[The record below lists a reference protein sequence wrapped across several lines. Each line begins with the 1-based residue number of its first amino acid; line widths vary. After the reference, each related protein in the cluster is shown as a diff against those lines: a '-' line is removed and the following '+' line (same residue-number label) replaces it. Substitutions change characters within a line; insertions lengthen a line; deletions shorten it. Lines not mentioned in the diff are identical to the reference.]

1 MYARA
6 RDGLDLL
13 STKLWSLKKDY
24 NWARSRGDTERVRL
38 FEIQIKA
45 ITAERD
51 HLMHRLSANMS
62 RDLSPRGR

>member
-24 NWARSRGDTERVRL
+24 NWARSRGDSERVRL

-45 ITAERD
+45 ITAERER
-51 HLMHRLSANMS
+51 LMHQLSTNMS
-62 RDLSPRGR
+62 RNLSPRGP

>member
-13 STKLWSLKKDY
+13 SARLWSLKKDY
-24 NWARSRGDTERVRL
+24 NWARSRGDSERVRL

-45 ITAERD
+45 ITAERERLIH
-51 HLMHRLSANMS
+51 HLSENMS
-62 RDLSPRGR
+62 RDMSRRGR

>member
-6 RDGLDLL
+6 QEGLEIL
-13 STKLWSLKKDY
+13 STRLWSIKKNY
-24 NWARSRGDTERVRL
+24 NWARSRGDSERAYQ

-51 HLMHRLSANMS
+51 RLIRHLSEKS
-62 RDLSPRGR
+62 RGASLR

>member
-13 STKLWSLKKDY
+13 STKLWGLKKDY
-24 NWARSRGDTERVRL
+24 NWARSRGDSERVRL

-45 ITAERD
+45 ITAERER
-51 HLMHRLSANMS
+51 LMHRLSANMS
-62 RDLSPRGR
+62 RNLSPRGR